1 MLFSERI
8 VSDAAYRNRK
18 LQTCADDRP
27 LIVQLQGNEPS
38 CVASAAA
45 LVQASLACDA
55 IDLNLG
61 CPLAQAES
69 GCFGSYLLA
78 REHWPRVAA
87 IIRAMVDVVSLPVCA
102 KVRLLS
108 TADETADLCRT
119 LLDAGCSMLAIH
131 ARPRP
136 AVGRHRGERNRC
148 AADLETLRHVIA
160 ALPRGT
166 IVLANGNTERPSDV
180 SSNLAYTGAAGVM
193 SAEGVLR
200 NPLLFEAAQPAAC
213 LAGDGA
219 VDDQDGAA
227 GDGLDGDGFEVDG
240 GERLPRE
247 QLASVALEY
256 LALCHEHMPEDMSVV
271 RGHLM
276 WMLGKSG
283 KGHRCTFDWL
293 GPYTPQ
299 QLRMALVEAT
309 GLEELEQ
316 IVRATLLA

>member
-102 KVRLLS
+102 KVRLRYHRIPPIDHS
-108 TADETADLCRT
+108 GT
-119 LLDAGCSMLAIH
+119 LLLVPG
-131 ARPRP
+131 AR
-136 AVGRHRGERNRC
+136 
-148 AADLETLRHVIA
+148 
-160 ALPRGT
+160 ALTR
-166 IVLANGNTERPSDV
+166 
-180 SSNLAYTGAAGVM
+180 
-193 SAEGVLR
+193 
-200 NPLLFEAAQPAAC
+200 
-213 LAGDGA
+213 
-219 VDDQDGAA
+219 
-227 GDGLDGDGFEVDG
+227 
-240 GERLPRE
+240 
-247 QLASVALEY
+247 
-256 LALCHEHMPEDMSVV
+256 LALT
-271 RGHLM
+271 RG
-276 WMLGKSG
+276 GG
-283 KGHRCTFDWL
+283 
-293 GPYTPQ
+293 
-299 QLRMALVEAT
+299 
-309 GLEELEQ
+309 
-316 IVRATLLA
+316 